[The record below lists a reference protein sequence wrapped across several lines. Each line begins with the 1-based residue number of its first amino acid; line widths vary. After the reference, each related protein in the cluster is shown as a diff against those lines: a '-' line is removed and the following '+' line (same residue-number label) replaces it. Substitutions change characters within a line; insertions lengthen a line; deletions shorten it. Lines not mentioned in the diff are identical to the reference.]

1 MRFDNIRRSVGDMSC
16 RTLHLIGNLL
26 ILAIASGCG
35 QATVDSVEAQTLNR
49 GLNGEPES
57 LSPHHFRSNQSASIL
72 RDIGEGL
79 VRYDGVGR
87 LVGGVAESWNISDDG
102 LIYVFELREEARW
115 SNGEPVVAGDFVFAI
130 RDLVDP
136 KVASTNAN
144 NAGSIV
150 NAADVLTGERE
161 STDLGVY
168 ADGPNRLTIRLQ
180 RQTPYFL
187 QLLAHP
193 SMFPIYKSN
202 ASGFGSRKTR
212 YVDVTN
218 GAYNL
223 VEWIVGSQLTLSRNS
238 EYWANEETVFDKV
251 IYHVL
256 QETAELTRY
265 QAGDLDITQNVPST
279 MFSMVKELFPKEL
292 RVAPY
297 SGVYYYGF
305 NLSNSLFA
313 EKPVLRRALSIAI
326 DRDVLVDKVTRRGEQ
341 AAYGWVPPG
350 FEGYTSQSI
359 LESKMTK
366 KAREELAV
374 ELYEESGYSQENPL
388 RFELRYNTSD
398 VQQRIAL
405 AIQSMWQQVLGVEVT
420 IVNEEFRVLLS
431 NIQAQEITELFRL
444 SWTGDYNDPQT
455 FLQVFE
461 SGSPSNLTGFSSEA
475 YDALMGQAGNETDFS
490 IRLNLLEEAESLM
503 LSEHPAIPLYFYVSK
518 HLVDTRIDGWED
530 NILDIHPSQYLS
542 VR

>member
-1 MRFDNIRRSVGDMSC
+1 MRHNKICRRVWVTSY
-16 RTLHLIGNLL
+16 RTLHLVCSLL
-26 ILAIASGCG
+26 VLAGAGGCG
-35 QATVDSVEAQTLNR
+35 QATVGSVEAQILNR

-79 VRYDGVGR
+79 VRYDGAGN
-87 LVGGVAESWNISDDG
+87 LVGGVAESWDISDDG
-102 LIYVFELREEARW
+102 LIYVFELREDVRW
-115 SNGEPVVAGDFVFAI
+115 SNGEPVVAGDFVLAL
-130 RDLVDP
+130 RELVDP

-144 NAGSIV
+144 NADSIV
-150 NAADVLTGERE
+150 NAAEILVGERKSNE
-161 STDLGVY
+161 LGVR
-168 ADGPNRLTIRLQ
+168 ADGPNRLEIRL
-180 RQTPYFL
+180 RRKTPYFL

-193 SMFPIYKSN
+193 SMFPIHKSN
-202 ASGFGSRKTR
+202 ASEFGGQKTR

-223 VEWIVGSQLTLSRNS
+223 VEWIVGSQLILSRNA
-238 EYWANEETVFDKV
+238 EYWANEETAFDKV
-251 IYHVL
+251 IYHIL
-256 QETAELTRY
+256 QETSELTRF

-279 MFSMVKELFPKEL
+279 MFSMVKKSFPKEL

-313 EKPVLRRALSIAI
+313 EKPALRRALSLAI
-326 DRDVLVDKVTRRGEQ
+326 DRDVLVDKITGRGEQ
-341 AAYGWVPPG
+341 AAFGWVPPG
-350 FEGYTSQSI
+350 FESYTSQSI

-366 KAREELAV
+366 NAREELAV
-374 ELYEESGYSQENPL
+374 ELYEESGHSLENPL
-388 RFELRYNTSD
+388 HFELRYNTSD

-405 AIQSMWQQVLGVEVT
+405 AIKSMWQQVLGVEVT

-431 NIQAQEITELFRL
+431 NIQAQEITEVFRL

-461 SGSPSNLTGFSSEA
+461 SGSPSNLTGFTSEA
-475 YDALMGQAGNETDFS
+475 YDALMARAGEETDS
-490 IRLNLLEEAESLM
+490 LIRLSLLEEAEFLM

-518 HLVDTRIDGWED
+518 HLVDTRIDGWEN
-530 NILDIHPSQYLS
+530 NILDIHPSQYLT

>member
-1 MRFDNIRRSVGDMSC
+1 LKSNNIRCRVRDTSC
-16 RTLHLIGNLL
+16 RILLLIGSLL
-26 ILAIASGCG
+26 ILASTGGCG
-35 QATVDSVEAQTLNR
+35 QVNVDSDQAQTLNR
-49 GLNGEPES
+49 GLNGDPES

-79 VRYDGVGR
+79 VRYDGAGK
-87 LVGGVAESWNISDDG
+87 LVGGVAESWNISGDG
-102 LIYVFELREEARW
+102 LTYVFELREDARW
-115 SNGEPVVAGDFVFAI
+115 SNGEPVVAGDFVLAL

-144 NAGSIV
+144 NADSIV
-150 NAADVLTGERE
+150 NSAEVVVGDLE
-161 STDLGVY
+161 STDLGVD
-168 ADGPNRLTIRLQ
+168 ADGPHRLTIRLQ
-180 RQTPYFL
+180 KPTPYFL

-202 ASGFGSRKTR
+202 ASGFSGRKTR
-212 YVDVTN
+212 YVDITN

-223 VEWIVGSQLTLSRNS
+223 IEWIVASQLILSRNP

-251 IYHVL
+251 VYHVL
-256 QETAELTRY
+256 QETAELTRF
-265 QAGDLDITQNVPST
+265 QAGELDITQNVPST
-279 MFSMVKELFPKEL
+279 MFSMVKESFPKEL
-292 RVAPY
+292 RVAPH

-313 EKPVLRRALSIAI
+313 EKPALRRALSIAI
-326 DRDVLVDKVTRRGEQ
+326 DRDDLVDKVTGRGEQ

-359 LESKMTK
+359 LESRMTK
-366 KAREELAV
+366 QARKELAL
-374 ELYEESGYSQENPL
+374 ELYEKSGYSRENPL
-388 RFELRYNTSD
+388 HFELRYNTSD

-405 AIQSMWQQVLGVEVT
+405 AIQSMWKTVLGVEVT

-475 YDALMGQAGNETDFS
+475 YDALMGQAGDETDYS
-490 IRLNLLEEAESLM
+490 IRLGLLEEAESLL
-503 LSEHPAIPLYFYVSK
+503 LSEYPVIPLYFYVSK
-518 HLVDTRIDGWED
+518 HLVDTRIAGWEN
-530 NILDIHPSQYLS
+530 NILDIHPSQYLG